1 MTAVSLAALSGLA
14 CGSSG
19 ESSGGGG
26 AQNCGALAGY
36 HATATSSSF
45 ATDVYPILSNTMASQ
60 LGCGQALICHGEPAM
75 AIDMSGATLKF
86 TDPAATV
93 YAALMKNSIN
103 DPTMKRVTP
112 GDLTNSFLAYKVSDR
127 ATIACLADKCVPTNS
142 GSQAKCG
149 DPMPSIG
156 TIAAS
161 DRTKILDWIALG
173 AKP

>member
-1 MTAVSLAALSGLA
+1 MAAVSLAALSGLA

-19 ESSGGGG
+19 ESGGG

-36 HATATSSSF
+36 HATATTSSF
-45 ATDVYPILSNTMASQ
+45 ATDVYPILSNTAAAHF
-60 LGCGQALICHGEPAM
+60 GCGEALICHGEPAM

-86 TDPAATV
+86 TDPPATV

-103 DPTMKRVTP
+103 NPSMKRVTP

-127 ATIACLADKCVPTNS
+127 ATIACLADKCVPTVS
-142 GSQAKCG
+142 PTKCG

-156 TIAAS
+156 MIDPA